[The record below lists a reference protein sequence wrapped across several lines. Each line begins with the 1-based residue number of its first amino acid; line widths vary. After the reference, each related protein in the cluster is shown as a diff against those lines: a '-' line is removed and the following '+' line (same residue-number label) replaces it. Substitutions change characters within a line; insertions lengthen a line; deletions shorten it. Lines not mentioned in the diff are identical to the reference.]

1 MLDDAAIRAAFH
13 AKLLRAA
20 HRSSG
25 TLVVDEFGIDHGS
38 RRADI
43 AVINGRMTGYEIKSD
58 ADSLG
63 RLRGQIAGYS
73 RVFDYATVVVTD
85 RHLSQVRNVVPS
97 WWGIVGVSTGVRR
110 GIHFRTVRRGSPNP
124 RSSAI
129 ALARLLWRHEVIA
142 VLRDLG
148 LPGKRLRT
156 ERSALYRILVGRL
169 ATGEVARLVRDRL
182 RARSAWPG
190 PSQLSQGGGSYRQ
203 TAMS

>member
-1 MLDDAAIRAAFH
+1 MLDDAAIRTAFH

-20 HRSSG
+20 HRSPG

-58 ADSLG
+58 VDSLV
-63 RLRGQIAGYS
+63 RLRGQVAGYS

-85 RHLSQVRNVVPS
+85 RHLRQVTSVVPA
-97 WWGIVGVSTGVRR
+97 WWGIVGVSAGARR
-110 GIHFRTVRRGSPNP
+110 GIRFRTVRRGSPNP

-142 VLRDLG
+142 VLKDLG

-156 ERSALYRILVGRL
+156 ERSLLYRVLVGRL
-169 ATGEVARLVRDRL
+169 ATEDVARLVRDRL
-182 RARSAWPG
+182 RGRSAWPG
-190 PSQLSQGGGSYRQ
+190 PSQLSPGDGSYRR
-203 TAMS
+203 TATS